1 MLAYSGK
8 ITGRRDDRPHGSM
21 EHMGTD
27 LCVDESALSVLKLVR
42 VIRNAERSGIKGGVN
57 C

>member
-1 MLAYSGK
+1 MIMML
-8 ITGRRDDRPHGSM
+8 
-21 EHMGTD
+21 EHMRTD

-42 VIRNAERSGIKGGVN
+42 VIRNAERSGIKGWVN

>member
-1 MLAYSGK
+1 MIMML
-8 ITGRRDDRPHGSM
+8 

-42 VIRNAERSGIKGGVN
+42 VIRNAERSGIKGLVN